1 MIRPIT
7 AVCALL
13 AFGSGLYLYQSKHQV
28 QVIDKQIE
36 KTVHET
42 DALRDRTR
50 VLRAEWTLLSDP
62 ERLRV
67 FADQYLALKTVT
79 PGQFTSL
86 TDLDTRLPAPRAP
99 EAQPATPLPQ
109 EIPVALPVPSAEDTP
124 QAPAAEVAA
133 TEILPLPPLPV
144 PPPAPVQQAA
154 VPAAAATASPP
165 VRVAERKALPP
176 RPPVTVAEASA
187 PRAPLQEQRTVEPR
201 YPDQRPM
208 EPRVQM
214 AAPAPHPVP
223 FQRHEPVAYAPA
235 PTQPMPAAGSLL
247 GMAHGATPAP
257 VPLPTPISAT
267 QWVNR
272 N

>member
-28 QVIDKQIE
+28 QVIEKQIE

-62 ERLRV
+62 DRLRV

-86 TDLDTRLPAPRAP
+86 ADLDTRLPAPRPP
-99 EAQPATPLPQ
+99 EAQPATPRPQ
-109 EIPVALPVPSAEDTP
+109 ESPVALPTSAAEETAR
-124 QAPAAEVAA
+124 APAADVAA
-133 TEILPLPPLPV
+133 TEVLPLPPLPV

-154 VPAAAATASPP
+154 ALPP
-165 VRVAERKALPP
+165 SVRVAERKALPP
-176 RPPVTVAEASA
+176 RPPATVTETPAQ
-187 PRAPLQEQRTVEPR
+187 RAPLPEQRAAEAHYT
-201 YPDQRPM
+201 DQRPV

-214 AAPAPHPVP
+214 AAPAPRPVP

-235 PTQPMPAAGSLL
+235 PAQQMPAAGSLL
-247 GMAHGATPAP
+247 GMAHGAPPAP
-257 VPLPTPISAT
+257 VPLPTPINAT